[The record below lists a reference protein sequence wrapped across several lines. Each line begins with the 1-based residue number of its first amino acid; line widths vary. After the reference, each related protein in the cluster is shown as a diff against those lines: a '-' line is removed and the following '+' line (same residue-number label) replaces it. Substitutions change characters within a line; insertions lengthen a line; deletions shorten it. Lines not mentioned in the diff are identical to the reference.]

1 MLLYIFIFSF
11 SRFEECVTLRQ
22 LRSLIKKKSTANN
35 IKMSR
40 CLLMSK
46 SHASSCY
53 IGYRILLGL
62 MHICYP
68 KIHFPPFMR
77 DIQASISQ
85 VFINY
90 SVYVSI
96 ILMWEKHF
104 FEVIHW
110 SPWILKSLFSVVCFI
125 RLFTVLILC
134 FICLGKL
141 SPTIVGKIKIETCSV
156 TYCSLWGDFSFSFN
170 FIHW

>member
-1 MLLYIFIFSF
+1 MSHCGNYDPWF
-11 SRFEECVTLRQ
+11 
-22 LRSLIKKKSTANN
+22 KKSTANN

-40 CLLMSK
+40 CLLMRVS

-53 IGYRILLGL
+53 IGYRTLLSL
-62 MHICYP
+62 MHVCYP

-90 SVYVSI
+90 SVYISI

-110 SPWILKSLFSVVCFI
+110 SPWILKSLFSVVCFT

-141 SPTIVGKIKIETCSV
+141 SPTLVGNKDWNLLCH
-156 TYCSLWGDFSFSFN
+156 LLFSMGRFF
-170 FIHW
+170 FFFQFHPLIG